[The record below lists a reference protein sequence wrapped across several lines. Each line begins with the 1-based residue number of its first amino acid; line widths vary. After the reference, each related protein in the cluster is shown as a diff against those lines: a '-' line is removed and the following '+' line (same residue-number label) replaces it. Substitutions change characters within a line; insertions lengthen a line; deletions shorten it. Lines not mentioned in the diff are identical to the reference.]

1 MNEEVNFCNQ
11 CGSKINSDAKFC
23 SNCGCD
29 LQNSSTKTSL
39 DANIKLETANVKLE
53 TTNATLEKGVKA
65 TGATLEKG
73 VKATGA
79 TLEKGFKEVRKGLL
93 LSTARVMGFSFKSGL
108 TRIWIF
114 LSVLYL
120 IFATPVLI
128 ENIDCVG
135 YLDRVARFQ
144 EDIKKNSPELLKRLD
159 GYVPEETVG
168 KCGRAYIWRIGSK
181 QYANIVTMVGTM
193 LGGLILLWFVPY
205 ILIFWVG
212 RGLYWV
218 LCWIKTGFI
227 ADPSNKPDQSEI
239 RTKEEE

>member
-29 LQNSSTKTSL
+29 LKNSSTKTSL

-53 TTNATLEKGVKA
+53 TTNATLEKGIKA

-93 LSTARVMGFSFKSGL
+93 LSTERVMGFSFKSGL

-120 IFATPVLI
+120 IFATVALI
-128 ENIDCVG
+128 ENI
-135 YLDRVARFQ
+135 
-144 EDIKKNSPELLKRLD
+144 E
-159 GYVPEETVG
+159 
-168 KCGRAYIWRIGSK
+168 
-181 QYANIVTMVGTM
+181 QYANIGTMVGNM
-193 LGGLILLWFVPY
+193 LGGLILLWLVPY
-205 ILIFWVG
+205 ILIFWIG
-212 RGLYWV
+212 RGLYWA

-227 ADPSNKPDQSEI
+227 ADPSNKPDQSKI

>member
-11 CGSKINSDAKFC
+11 CGTKINSDAKFC

-29 LQNSSTKTSL
+29 LKNSSTKTSL
-39 DANIKLETANVKLE
+39 DANIKLETANIKLE
-53 TTNATLEKGVKA
+53 TTNATLEKGIKA

-73 VKATGA
+73 VK
-79 TLEKGFKEVRKGLL
+79 EVRKGLL
-93 LSTARVMGFSFKSGL
+93 LSTERVMGFSFKSGL

-120 IFATPVLI
+120 IFATALLI

-135 YLDRVARFQ
+135 YLDRVARFN
-144 EDIKKNSPELLKRLD
+144 EDINKASPDSFKRYQDPYFLS
-159 GYVPEETVG
+159 ETIVG
-168 KCGRAYIWRIGSK
+168 KCTGVFIWRIGSK
-181 QYANIVTMVGTM
+181 QYANIATMVGTM

-212 RGLYWV
+212 RGLYWA

>member
-1 MNEEVNFCNQ
+1 MNEEANFCSQ

-29 LQNSSTKTSL
+29 LKNSSTKTSL

-73 VKATGA
+73 IKATGV

-93 LSTARVMGFSFKSGL
+93 LSTERVMGSSFKSGL
-108 TRIWIF
+108 TRIWIV

-120 IFATPVLI
+120 ILATTVLI

-135 YLDRVARFQ
+135 YLDRVASYK
-144 EDIKKNSPELLKRLD
+144 EDINKTGAIAHYLLPNS
-159 GYVPEETVG
+159 VG
-168 KCGRAYIWRIGSK
+168 KCSREFIWRIGSK
-181 QYANIVTMVGTM
+181 QYANIGTMVGTM

-205 ILIFWVG
+205 ILIFWIG